1 MTNQQHPITPPPE
14 VEQRLVNGPGTWREK
29 IVNAYRAGADAELDA
44 IFKMVGQEDLP
55 EEDRYFDGLFD
66 GLTVAAI
73 RAIRRPK
80 PPSLAEQALDT
91 LRSMRI
97 EPVFLNGINVNKH
110 VMDQYSIIERAL
122 ERLQQL
128 EQENHD

>member
-1 MTNQQHPITPPPE
+1 MANQQHPIIPPPE

-29 IVNAYRAGADAELDA
+29 IVNAYRAGADAELA
-44 IFKMVGQEDLP
+44 ACCAAEH
-55 EEDRYFDGLFD
+55 
-66 GLTVAAI
+66 TVYGEQKANWL
-73 RAIRRPK
+73 RSLRRPK

-91 LRSMRI
+91 LHSMRI
-97 EPVFLNGINVNKH
+97 DPVILNGINVNKH

-122 ERLQQL
+122 QRLQQL